1 MTDETDIVS
10 KGYLTTFFLDI
21 DRLRNSLTGYRSII
35 LRLNIDT
42 KKITNIEKPAMM
54 IDDQL
59 KQALVSWSDEVRN
72 SVERCQISYKALL
85 GTVAKLKT
93 DSLDEH
99 YEKIIKIFTP
109 DVEDVAKY
117 TFEIHKCFIQ
127 GTLHE
132 VLNKMDNYYEQ
143 YTKQ

>member
-21 DRLRNSLTGYRSII
+21 DMLRNSLTGYRSII

-42 KKITNIEKPAMM
+42 KKPQDIEK
-54 IDDQL
+54 IRLDDQL
-59 KQALVSWSDEVRN
+59 KQALVSWSDSVRN
-72 SVERCQISYKALL
+72 SVERCHISYRALL
-85 GTVAKLKT
+85 GTVAKIK
-93 DSLDEH
+93 SENLDQY
-99 YEKIIKIFTP
+99 YENIIKIFCP

-117 TFEIHKCFIQ
+117 TFEIHRCFIQ

-132 VLNKMDNYYEQ
+132 VLNKMDAYYEQ

>member
-21 DRLRNSLTGYRSII
+21 DMLRNSLTGYRSII

-42 KKITNIEKPAMM
+42 KKFTNIEKPAMQM
-54 IDDQL
+54 DEQL
-59 KQALVSWSDEVRN
+59 KQALVSWSDAVRN
-72 SVERCQISYKALL
+72 SVERCHISYKALL
-85 GTVAKLKT
+85 DTVAKLK
-93 DSLDEH
+93 SENLDAY
-99 YEKIIKIFTP
+99 YEKIIAIFCP

-132 VLNKMDNYYEQ
+132 VLNKMDSFYEQ

>member
-21 DRLRNSLTGYRSII
+21 DMLRNSLTGFRSII

-42 KKITNIEKPAMM
+42 TKPQDIEK
-54 IDDQL
+54 IRLDDQL
-59 KQALVSWSDEVRN
+59 KNALISWSDAVRN
-72 SVERCQISYKALL
+72 SVERCHISYKALL
-85 GTVAKLKT
+85 GTVAKLKS
-93 DSLDEH
+93 DDLDQ
-99 YEKIIKIFTP
+99 YYDKIIKMFCP

-117 TFEIHKCFIQ
+117 TFEIHRCFIQ

-132 VLNKMDNYYEQ
+132 VLNKMDTFYEQ